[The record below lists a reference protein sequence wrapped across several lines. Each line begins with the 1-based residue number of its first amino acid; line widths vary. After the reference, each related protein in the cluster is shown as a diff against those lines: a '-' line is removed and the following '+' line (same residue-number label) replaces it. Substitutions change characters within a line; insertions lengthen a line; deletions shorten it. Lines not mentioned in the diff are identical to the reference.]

1 MRRLVIEE
9 PHSKAAV
16 LSYRLALFAL
26 FVAVLAIIGVKSP
39 PDLITVLGAAA
50 AIAIVAAIAAVLA
63 FLIIWHNGR
72 PGAGKAFA
80 GLVLAALLLA
90 YPAYLA
96 QQAVRLPRLY
106 DISTDIADPPYFSLS
121 RAAIAARGGATPPSM
136 PLSARRPQLK
146 VYSQVQP
153 ILLDLDGEESFA
165 AVLKA
170 VSANSWRIVEQ
181 RAPGGR
187 LGLGHVDA
195 IAKSFV
201 LGFPSDITVRLRP
214 LPSQT
219 RIDIRSVSRF
229 GPYDFGAG
237 ARNIASFESA
247 LDEIVNQK

>member
-1 MRRLVIEE
+1 
-9 PHSKAAV
+9 
-16 LSYRLALFAL
+16 
-26 FVAVLAIIGVKSP
+26 
-39 PDLITVLGAAA
+39 
-50 AIAIVAAIAAVLA
+50 
-63 FLIIWHNGR
+63 
-72 PGAGKAFA
+72 
-80 GLVLAALLLA
+80 
-90 YPAYLA
+90 
-96 QQAVRLPRLY
+96 
-106 DISTDIADPPYFSLS
+106 
-121 RAAIAARGGATPPSM
+121 M
-136 PLSARRPQLK
+136 PLAARRPQLK
-146 VYSQVQP
+146 VYPQVQP

-170 VSANSWRIVEQ
+170 VSANGWRIVEQ

-195 IAKSFV
+195 IAKSFI